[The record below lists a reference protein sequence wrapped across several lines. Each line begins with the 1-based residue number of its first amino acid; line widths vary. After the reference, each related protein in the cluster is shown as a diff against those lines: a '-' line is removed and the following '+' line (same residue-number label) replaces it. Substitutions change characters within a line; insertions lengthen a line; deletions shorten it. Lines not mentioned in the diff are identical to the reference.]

1 MINIHYKSDDFR
13 YIFLTGDQ
21 KELKE
26 LEKYLNKIPSYMFLP
41 SYTAPP
47 KPEVYLNKFKTK
59 DGVVVYWAHSGLYKT
74 IYDWG
79 VENKVTVNGIENNLK
94 YTKFDMSQEDFTVYV
109 KRWNLSVEPR
119 PYQLKAA
126 WLILKYNQSLSELA
140 TRAGKTLIGYIVFR
154 AAMEKLGVKKIL
166 MIVPSI
172 QLVKQGVEDMSS
184 YAEFFKSE
192 TVWAQ
197 GELCESSNLTI
208 GTFQSLVK
216 RADKKSAKYSPSF
229 FSEYDLVCVDEAHK
243 LQCKSINTI
252 LSQPFM
258 KNVKLK
264 FGFTGTL
271 PDEGTIESFACH
283 SLMGPTIQQLKTAE
297 LVDEGYLAK
306 PVITQIRIS
315 HPESESLDNEYIT
328 CGEYLVGNDKKV
340 DGKVQKLPEEQ
351 RRFTMVNVKTLPF
364 GVQQAKR
371 MCTKNE
377 YKDYLIDLCKN
388 TAANLLM
395 LEQMLVHNDIK
406 RLDIIKRIINSRG
419 NQNCIVFA
427 HHVEYIKFLAK
438 YIEQYLPQKIVLVI
452 TGSITLKKRQAIIK
466 TMNENQDVI
475 LVASFACVGTGLT
488 FKNVDYAINAQSF
501 KSSIINQQALGR
513 GLLKSDEKNNF
524 YLYDLIDI
532 WPTKRIYSQG
542 LAKIRLYKK
551 EKFQFYIK
559 EL

>member
-94 YTKFDMSQEDFTVYV
+94 YTKFDMSQEDFTAYV

>member
-94 YTKFDMSQEDFTVYV
+94 YTKFDMSQEDFTAYV

-438 YIEQYLPQKIVLVI
+438 YIEQSLPQKTVLVI

>member
-94 YTKFDMSQEDFTVYV
+94 YTKFDMSQEDFVVYV
-109 KRWNLSVEPR
+109 RNWNLNIEPR
-119 PYQLKAA
+119 PYQLRAA

-154 AAMEKLGVKKIL
+154 TAMEKLGVKKIL

-340 DGKVQKLPEEQ
+340 DGKVQKLPEEE
-351 RRFTMVNVKTLPF
+351 RRFTMANVKTLPF

-395 LEQMLVHNDIK
+395 LEQMLVHNDTK

-419 NQNCIVFA
+419 DQNCIVFA

-438 YIEQYLPQKIVLVI
+438 YIEQSLPQKTVLVI

-551 EKFQFYIK
+551 EKFQYYIK

>member
-94 YTKFDMSQEDFTVYV
+94 YTKFDMSQEDFVVYV
-109 KRWNLSVEPR
+109 RNWNLNIEPR
-119 PYQLKAA
+119 PYQLRAA

-154 AAMEKLGVKKIL
+154 TAMEKLGVKKIL

-283 SLMGPTIQQLKTAE
+283 SLMGPAIQQLKTAE

-377 YKDYLIDLCKN
+377 YKNYLIDLCKN

-438 YIEQYLPQKIVLVI
+438 YIEQSLPQKTVLVI

>member
-452 TGSITLKKRQAIIK
+452 
-466 TMNENQDVI
+466 
-475 LVASFACVGTGLT
+475 
-488 FKNVDYAINAQSF
+488 Y
-501 KSSIINQQALGR
+501 
-513 GLLKSDEKNNF
+513 
-524 YLYDLIDI
+524 
-532 WPTKRIYSQG
+532 
-542 LAKIRLYKK
+542 
-551 EKFQFYIK
+551 
-559 EL
+559 

>member
-94 YTKFDMSQEDFTVYV
+94 YTKFDMSQEDFVVYV
-109 KRWNLSVEPR
+109 RNWNLNIEPR
-119 PYQLKAA
+119 PYQLRAA

-154 AAMEKLGVKKIL
+154 TAMEKLGVKKIL

-377 YKDYLIDLCKN
+377 YKNYLIDLCKN

-438 YIEQYLPQKIVLVI
+438 YIEQSLPQKTVLVI

>member
-94 YTKFDMSQEDFTVYV
+94 YTKFDMSQEDFTAYV

-395 LEQMLVHNDIK
+395 LEQMLVHNDTK

-438 YIEQYLPQKIVLVI
+438 YIEQSLPQKTVLVI

>member
-94 YTKFDMSQEDFTVYV
+94 YTKFDMSQEDFVVYV
-109 KRWNLSVEPR
+109 RNWNLNIEPR

-154 AAMEKLGVKKIL
+154 TAMEKLGVKKIL

-306 PVITQIRIS
+306 PVITQIRIF

-340 DGKVQKLPEEQ
+340 DGKVQKLPEEE

-438 YIEQYLPQKIVLVI
+438 YIEQSLPQKTVLVI

-513 GLLKSDEKNNF
+513 GLLKTDEKNNF

>member
-94 YTKFDMSQEDFTVYV
+94 YTKFDMSQEDFVVYV
-109 KRWNLSVEPR
+109 RNWNLNIEPR
-119 PYQLKAA
+119 PYQLRAA

-154 AAMEKLGVKKIL
+154 TAMEKLGVKKIL

-364 GVQQAKR
+364 GVHQAKR

-395 LEQMLVHNDIK
+395 LEQMLVHNDTK

-438 YIEQYLPQKIVLVI
+438 YIEQSLPQKTVLVI

>member
-13 YIFLTGDQ
+13 YIFLTGEQ

-94 YTKFDMSQEDFTVYV
+94 YTKFDMSQEDFTAYV

-154 AAMEKLGVKKIL
+154 TAMEKLGVKKIL

-252 LSQPFM
+252 LSLPFM

-283 SLMGPTIQQLKTAE
+283 SLMGPTIQQLKTVE

-340 DGKVQKLPEEQ
+340 DGKIQKLPEEE

-395 LEQMLVHNDIK
+395 LEQMLVHNDTK

-438 YIEQYLPQKIVLVI
+438 YIEQSLPQKTVLVI

-466 TMNENQDVI
+466 TMNENQDVV

-524 YLYDLIDI
+524 YLYDLIDV